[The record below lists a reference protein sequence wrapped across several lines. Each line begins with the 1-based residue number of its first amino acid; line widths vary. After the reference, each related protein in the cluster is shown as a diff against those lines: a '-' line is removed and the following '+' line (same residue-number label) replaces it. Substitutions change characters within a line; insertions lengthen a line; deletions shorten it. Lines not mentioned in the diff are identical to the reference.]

1 MNMSIGKLGIKI
13 DYDRDVENSSRVFHA
28 MGDMIDG
35 VNEVHQAVLD
45 SVGLGISLSSKLDR
59 TIEGSLIGV
68 QIQSVRANGTK
79 EIVEKKRG
87 IIDRIMARTEA
98 FLGEPRVIDN
108 ASQIQDI
115 VDGYQIDL
123 EDAFELSHSEEFNV
137 THIDTY
143 RVAKGFEK
151 IFKANR
157 SRLTENDKVYFGS
170 KSNSNLPNVNFSHE
184 SYFAKTADELFT
196 SRKAYSHSKYIIG
209 ISKADYAGD
218 VWGFHWLTANM
229 KGRRDFSAKIQH
241 KEWLERWFDGKVSI
255 YPGYGLQ
262 VDIDIY
268 INSNKK
274 RDKQAIITHIYGVIP
289 KKDMDQIEMGYDKN
303 DA

>member
-1 MNMSIGKLGIKI
+1 MSYGKLGIKI

-35 VNEVHQAVLD
+35 FNEVHQAVFD
-45 SVGLGISLSSKLDR
+45 SVGLDISLSSKLDR

-68 QIQSVRANGTK
+68 QNQSLRTNGTK
-79 EIVEKKRG
+79 KVVEKKRG
-87 IIDRIMARTEA
+87 IIDRIMALTEA

-115 VDGYQIDL
+115 VDGYQTEL
-123 EDAFELSHSEEFNV
+123 KEAFELSHSEEFNV
-137 THIDTY
+137 TNINTY
-143 RVAKGFEK
+143 LVAKGFEK

-157 SRLTENDKVYFGS
+157 SMLTENDKVYLGS
-170 KSNSNLPNVNFSHE
+170 KDNSNLPNVNFSHE
-184 SYFAKTADELFT
+184 SYFAKTADELFI

-209 ISKADYAGD
+209 ISKADYSGD
-218 VWGFHWLTANM
+218 VWGFHWVTNNI

-241 KEWLERWFDGKVSI
+241 KKWLERWFDGQVSI

-268 INSNKK
+268 INNNKK
-274 RDKQAIITHIYGVIP
+274 RDKQSIITHVYGVIP
-289 KKDMDQIEMGYDKN
+289 KKDMDQIEMGFDKN

>member
-1 MNMSIGKLGIKI
+1 MSSTKLGIKI
-13 DYDRDVENSSRVFHA
+13 DYDRNVENSSRVFHA

-45 SVGLGISLSSKLDR
+45 SVGLDIVLSSKLDR

-68 QIQSVRANGTK
+68 QNQSVRSSGTK
-79 EIVEKKRG
+79 KVVENKVG
-87 IIDRIMARTEA
+87 IIERIMARTEA

-108 ASQIQDI
+108 AVQIQDI
-115 VDGYQIDL
+115 VDGYQNDIEGAFDL
-123 EDAFELSHSEEFNV
+123 KHSEELNV
-137 THIDTY
+137 THINAY
-143 RVAKGFEK
+143 RVAKGLEK

-157 SRLTENDKVYFGS
+157 SRLTDNDKVYFGS
-170 KSNSNLPNVNFSHE
+170 KSNCDSPNTNFSRE

-196 SRKAYSHSKYIIG
+196 SREAYTHSQYIIG

-218 VWGFHWLTANM
+218 VWGFHWLANI
-229 KGRRDFSAKIQH
+229 KGKKEFSAKILH
-241 KEWLERWFDGKVSI
+241 KEWLERWLDGKVSI
-255 YPGYGLQ
+255 FPGYGLQ

-268 INSNKK
+268 INNNKK
-274 RDKQAIITHIYGVIP
+274 RDKQAVITHVYGVIP
-289 KKDMDQIEMGYDKN
+289 KRDMEQIEMGYDKD